1 MNASFP
7 YISPAVS
14 LPVDPPRRVVDAGYY
29 DNYGVNLAAA
39 WAYMNREWICGAH
52 LGPGLGADSCLRE
65 RGGPKAALG

>member
-14 LPVDPPRRVVDAGYY
+14 LPVDPPRRVVDAAYY

-39 WAYMNREWICGAH
+39 WAYMNRE
-52 LGPGLGADSCLRE
+52 
-65 RGGPKAALG
+65 